1 MRSVCGDRR
10 GVTGRE
16 VVTPTYRALVG
27 GVATGEILHLVEPLS
42 LWGGL
47 DPATGQLIDRN
58 HPQAGQSLTG
68 RIVVMPH
75 GRGSSSSSSVLA
87 EALRLGTAP
96 AGFIL
101 GEPDAILVV
110 GALVATRLYSAS
122 CPIVCGPAPAARAG
136 IWRIDQNQVTP
147 LPG

>member
-1 MRSVCGDRR
+1 MVNPER
-10 GVTGRE
+10 
-16 VVTPTYRALVG
+16 YRVLVG
-27 GVATGEILHLVEPLS
+27 GVARGELLRLGEPLS

-47 DPATGQLIDRN
+47 DPATGLIVDRN
-58 HPQAGQSLTG
+58 HSRVGTSVLG

-101 GEPDAILVV
+101 SEPDAILVI
-110 GALVATRLYSAS
+110 GSLVANRLYSTS
-122 CPIVCGPAPAARAG
+122 CPILCGPEPGGWAGTWEIDHNQLAQVPA
-136 IWRIDQNQVTP
+136 
-147 LPG
+147 

>member
-1 MRSVCGDRR
+1 M
-10 GVTGRE
+10 TTE
-16 VVTPTYRALVG
+16 YRVLVG
-27 GVATGEILHLVEPLS
+27 GAASGEILHLDQPLS

-47 DPATGQLIDRN
+47 DPATGAIIDRS
-58 HPQAGQSLTG
+58 HPQAGQSITG

-101 GEPDAILVV
+101 GEPDAILVI
-110 GALVATRLYSAS
+110 GALVANRLYSTT
-122 CPIVCGPAPAARAG
+122 CPIVSGPTPASRAG
-136 IWRIDQNQVTP
+136 MWRIDQNQVTRE
-147 LPG
+147 PG

>member
-1 MRSVCGDRR
+1 MD
-10 GVTGRE
+10 
-16 VVTPTYRALVG
+16 YRVLVG
-27 GVATGEILHLVEPLS
+27 GAASGEILQLVEPLS

-47 DPATGQLIDRN
+47 DTATGLLIDRN
-58 HPQAGQSLTG
+58 HPQAGQSMMG

-96 AGFIL
+96 AGFVL
-101 GEPDAILVV
+101 GEPDAILVI
-110 GALVATRLYSAS
+110 GALVANRLYSTI
-122 CPIVCGPAPAARAG
+122 CPIVCGPAPAFRAG

-147 LPG
+147 EP